1 MTKLW
6 NRCGDCWICIAFL
19 LCCGSLAARS
29 LATEEPKESQP
40 AAQEAAQPASD
51 PDPKAEQVAT
61 EQATAEPAVAPAM
74 EPKLS
79 SGRTIVQIVDGLN
92 HPTGLAIQPE
102 TSILYVA
109 DSGNRQVVRV
119 SGDKAE
125 PAITD
130 FPSGNSVTDGANP
143 ASLSP
148 GGPLSLLFLNRE
160 TLLVGCGAGVDGV
173 ATLRVYSLPAD
184 NAPLKADAA
193 KSTLTLP
200 SIESASPNGDFYA
213 LATSANSIYATC
225 IGGPQESWIASA
237 TRNDLEISA
246 LDRFINTQAS
256 VEVGNPAGATIS
268 PHGYLVVG
276 QAGQSDAATDS
287 LLVFYDT
294 STKQPLLKLP
304 TGLYDVSSVAYSA
317 RKHLYVLDRAKANS
331 SEAGLFR
338 VLADKSGTT
347 GMRADRVAWLPG
359 PTAMVFDGEG
369 ALMVAVVGDGVSGQ
383 GKILKIPAEEAL

>member
-1 MTKLW
+1 
-6 NRCGDCWICIAFL
+6 
-19 LCCGSLAARS
+19 
-29 LATEEPKESQP
+29 
-40 AAQEAAQPASD
+40 
-51 PDPKAEQVAT
+51 V
-61 EQATAEPAVAPAM
+61 

-79 SGRTIVQIVDGLN
+79 SGRPIVQVLDGLN

-109 DSGNRQVVRV
+109 DSGNRQVIRV

-125 PAITD
+125 PVITE
-130 FPSGNSVTDGANP
+130 FPSGNSITDGANP

-173 ATLRVYSLPAD
+173 ASLRVYSLPAD
-184 NAPLKADAA
+184 NAPIKADAA
-193 KSTLTLP
+193 KTTLTLP
-200 SIESASPNGDFYA
+200 TIESASPTGDFYA

-225 IGGPQESWIASA
+225 IGGPSESWIASG
-237 TRNDLEISA
+237 TRNDLDVSA
-246 LDRFINTQAS
+246 LDRFINTLAS
-256 VEVGNPAGATIS
+256 VGVGNPAGATIS

-276 QAGQSDAATDS
+276 QAGQSNAATDS

-331 SEAGLFR
+331 AEAGLFR
-338 VLADKSGTT
+338 VLADKTGTT

-369 ALMVAVVGDGVSGQ
+369 ALIVAVVGDGSSGQ
-383 GKILKIPAEEAL
+383 GKILKIPAEESL